1 MGGGGGTPQAASTVS
16 VPTAADEEAS
26 AERARLYGLLRNR
39 RGASGLLYGARPR
52 VPLLQTKAAVAAPA
66 ASTVLWAPP
75 WDYGGGGDMGGG
87 LGGGGGDMG
96 GGGGGSSTD
105 SPGGRG
111 DSDGGRGHG
120 GAESGYV

>member
-26 AERARLYGLLRNR
+26 AERARLYGLLRTR

-75 WDYGGGGDMGGG
+75 LDYGGGGGGRG
-87 LGGGGGDMG
+87 GDSGESGFGGGGDGMG
-96 GGGGGSSTD
+96 GGGFGGMD
-105 SPGGRG
+105 SGVG
-111 DSDGGRGHG
+111 SD
-120 GAESGYV
+120 V